1 MRALSS
7 YGSASLLL
15 ITVPPPWESWK
26 PICIPSG
33 GKRSGFYIPTF
44 QHSFSTFYKGSRD
57 WLWSC
62 WAGNAAGAVQAK
74 TWSGRFCVLR
84 QAAGGWWHVDRRPK
98 VFTNVTVINLMDFG
112 FPFYFPSS
120 THAGALMGTWRLFT
134 GTMGC
139 GLTVP
144 LTIRNTRRKCIL
156 LIFMASLFD
165 G

>member
-7 YGSASLLL
+7 HGSASLLL

-98 VFTNVTVINLMDFG
+98 VFTNVSYNNCHLFNG
-112 FPFYFPSS
+112 FWVSF
-120 THAGALMGTWRLFT
+120 LFSIIYS
-134 GTMGC
+134 C
-139 GLTVP
+139 W
-144 LTIRNTRRKCIL
+144 C
-156 LIFMASLFD
+156 FD
-165 G
+165 GDVATLYRYDGMWINGAAYYTEYPS

>member
-1 MRALSS
+1 MIGSGPAGLAMLRALSK
-7 YGSASLLL
+7 L
-15 ITVPPPWESWK
+15 K
-26 PICIPSG
+26 
-33 GKRSGFYIPTF
+33 
-44 QHSFSTFYKGSRD
+44 H
-57 WLWSC
+57 
-62 WAGNAAGAVQAK
+62 GAVDFA
-74 TWSGRFCVLR
+74 CYDR
-84 QAAGGWWHVDRRPK
+84 QPAAGGMWTGDRRFSPML
-98 VFTNVTVINLMDFG
+98 VIITVIYLMDFG